1 MSVEE
6 NDADGSDDEFD
17 EDSPCVSLDPD
28 NDPKFYAMKYSITPP
43 TDQRRMKREKSKHQ
57 SNTLRVSQKEHR
69 EKIEMRRKTLGRGP
83 VNVIKER
90 YGGDQMFSML
100 SGVDSD
106 DNLERDVPEN
116 EKEKKKKDS
125 RESKKKVLT
134 TTRAYDRTLKR
145 TSSDLTALNT
155 DTAEVPLYST
165 ITRPLD
171 SSGRF
176 SGLGKPSPLTLSGSG
191 VFGSMA
197 LGMSWGRDFRRQ
209 SMANVECPKDRVEFY
224 KIFQALIHMGSQG
237 GRKDKDTK
245 GKDKNSNPYY
255 RRQMSTEQE
264 LLQERFSDFLWQEL
278 QWELHG
284 YGDDRLKIERAKIPE
299 VLDKVTSFK
308 ITVFDFGEEM
318 VDSGMKEIN
327 FLSPAKA
334 AKRDIFEF
342 NTLTLSPT
350 FIKRQLEAL
359 NQVEELLSKLD
370 ALEQLFPTSKAFA
383 KEFPL
388 YGTPNFKDRVKSLYL
403 WLNITRDLCHK
414 MKLLGKILGVQH
426 LSDVFW
432 PMLDFETPSTAEPR
446 ASFSHYRSSLP
457 EILEPGLSDDED
469 IEEDEEGSSEIIIS
483 EEDRTPSPQI
493 KTSKKVQFSLGSE
506 RSSRNSSPIT
516 VDMPE
521 TSTPVKQPPS
531 TIRYWTPS
539 TSLSHISSETSLD
552 EMTVV
557 TSCAYRKYVDKTLR
571 RMGMN
576 KMLIRFRKLLDRTLQ
591 RAKEALE
598 KPKGLNVSDINSKS
612 PVEEKSHLSSSPGLD
627 LLPSELT
634 SPTTVTYHR
643 SASQTDQEPLV
654 AHFIEMG
661 LPSFRPSYLFLLNVF
676 LEVIHEALRLRL
688 EQRPKGEPSFL
699 SIRPLLR
706 ECKDVLRGAVI
717 VKQYYQQMV
726 ASVRSDEEFA
736 EEEENFPDLEQFDD
750 DMRKMLEIY
759 FTYIQN
765 WLITLQ
771 NLPEA
776 SRSLKN
782 VLEQEWSFTKQI
794 CPHVRGGEAE
804 AGKRFSSLASSLLYS
819 IADFLDSGIDDFSTS
834 LYDWTVLDDDDD
846 DDDDDEDGDNEYD
859 GATGSDNERNEEDK
873 EREEKEK
880 SHILELRHSFQ
891 KTSRKCKSLFNEARE
906 RASKALGFA
915 KTLRK
920 DLEIAADFNIAETTV
935 ELLEKLQETD
945 HVMVEASLNKGY
957 LMFIPSSI
965 MDCRQLIIQLLNVTC
980 GREDLTGSH
989 DINQRDEGYLLMV
1002 NCSGGTEHREECPL
1016 WTGETIKVEPTADT
1030 AIALSHIE
1038 VDGLLLVVIH
1048 SSHLMTQRKEF
1059 EQLMG
1064 KSVALVNEQ
1073 TSCHQAI
1080 AESLGELKEAA
1091 EQLQEKVVAAIKE
1104 VDTKLNFD
1112 DIAKLEDNERNHLL
1126 NLYRETMLKGYNFG
1140 FEYLREVTRLVTG
1153 EPRQN
1158 LGRRLV
1164 NFAQDWMNFVMEKC
1178 ERGRGMRPK
1187 WASQGFDFLITAC
1200 EPRVLAYLSME
1211 EFEKLKHDIHNCIS
1225 HVIGQAEK
1233 YTPVSPTHGPIHMSR
1248 SGSSDIGSSRQPPY
1262 LRFPSWPEQQGKV
1275 SRSLSNRSAQSE
1287 PPNTPQ
1293 SADSR
1298 SGYKRLSTDNSPEV
1312 DLHDTEDGPPADIF
1326 LRRRSRASSGDL
1338 GSAMNATTRTE
1349 RLMAAVDHLE
1359 EIRDERLQEKR
1370 VVGRKTS
1377 RRNEPE
1383 QRISARRVNFRW
1395 QRGTK
1400 IGEGQFGKVFSAV
1413 NMDTG
1418 ELMAM
1423 KEMKFQINDHQAL
1436 KEIADE
1442 ITLFEG
1448 ILHPNLVKYY
1458 GVEVHRDEMLVFMEY
1473 CDRGTLEEAAKM
1485 GLPEP
1490 LIRIYT
1496 KEILLAVN
1504 HLHDNN
1510 IVHRDI
1516 KGANIF
1522 LTSSGCLKL
1531 GDFGCSA
1538 KLKSHTT
1545 MPGEFNNLV
1554 GTTAYMAP
1562 EVITKVGHGRAA
1574 DIWSLGCVVIEI
1586 FTGKRPWHEFDNN
1599 FQIMFKV
1606 GMGGTPAIPEKLS
1619 EEGKDFLSFCFVHDP
1634 ADRASA
1640 SILAD
1645 HAFVKV

>member
-1 MSVEE
+1 
-6 NDADGSDDEFD
+6 
-17 EDSPCVSLDPD
+17 
-28 NDPKFYAMKYSITPP
+28 
-43 TDQRRMKREKSKHQ
+43 MKREKSKQQ
-57 SNTLRVSQKEHR
+57 SHTLRVSQKEHK
-69 EKIEMRRKTLGRGP
+69 EKIEMRRKSLGRGP
-83 VNVIKER
+83 MNVIKER
-90 YGGDQMFSML
+90 YRGDQMFSML

-106 DNLERDVPEN
+106 DNLERDFPEN
-116 EKEKKKKDS
+116 EKEKKHKDN

-176 SGLGKPSPLTLSGSG
+176 SGLVKTSPLTLSGSG
-191 VFGSMA
+191 AFGSIG

-245 GKDKNSNPYY
+245 GKDKSSNPYY

-264 LLQERFSDFLWQEL
+264 LFQERFSDFLWQEL

-284 YGDDRLKIERAKIPE
+284 YGEDRLKMERAKIPE
-299 VLDKVTSFK
+299 VLEKVTSFK
-308 ITVFDFGEEM
+308 ITIDLGEDV
-318 VDSGMKEIN
+318 VDAGIKQIN
-327 FLSPAKA
+327 LLSPAKA
-334 AKRDIFEF
+334 AKRDLFEYD
-342 NTLTLSPT
+342 TMTLSQVS
-350 FIKRQLEAL
+350 IQRQLEAL
-359 NQVEELLSKLD
+359 DQVEELLSKLD

-383 KEFPL
+383 KEFPM
-388 YGTPNFKDRVKSLYL
+388 YGTPNFKNRVKSLYL

-426 LSDVFW
+426 LNDVFW
-432 PMLDFETPSTAEPR
+432 PMLDFETPCTAEPR
-446 ASFSHYRSSLP
+446 ATYSHYRSSLP
-457 EILEPGLSDDED
+457 EILEPDLSEDDDDNNIED
-469 IEEDEEGSSEIIIS
+469 VEEEEDDSSVNIVS
-483 EEDRTPSPQI
+483 GEDRTPSPQI
-493 KTSKKVQFSLGSE
+493 KTSKKVKFSLGSA
-506 RSSRNSSPIT
+506 RSSRTSSPIT
-516 VDMPE
+516 VEMPE
-521 TSTPVKQPPS
+521 TSTPAKQLS
-531 TIRYWTPS
+531 ANVRYWTS
-539 TSLSHISSETSLD
+539 SSSLSHISSETSLD
-552 EMTVV
+552 EMSLV
-557 TSCAYRKYVDKTLR
+557 TSCVYRKYVDKTLR

-576 KMLIRFRKLLDRTLQ
+576 KMLIRFRELLDRTLQ
-591 RAKEALE
+591 RAKEALQR
-598 KPKGLNVSDINSKS
+598 PKGLNLSDSKS
-612 PVEEKSHLSSSPGLD
+612 PVEEKSHLSSSPALD

-634 SPTTVTYHR
+634 SPTTLSYHQ
-643 SASQTDQEPLV
+643 STSQTDQEPMV
-654 AHFIEMG
+654 THFTEMG

-819 IADFLDSGIDDFSTS
+819 IADFLDSGIDDFSIS
-834 LYDWTVLDDDDD
+834 LYDWTVQDDDDD
-846 DDDDDEDGDNEYD
+846 DDDDDEDDDDDDKDEGDNE
-859 GATGSDNERNEEDK
+859 NENLGNDSESNEEDR

-920 DLEIAADFNIAETTV
+920 DLEIAADFNIGETTV
-935 ELLEKLQETD
+935 QLLEKLRETE
-945 HVMVEASLNKGY
+945 HVMVEAPLNPGY

-965 MDCRQLIIQLLNVTC
+965 VDSRQLIIQLLNVTC

-1002 NCSGGTEHREECPL
+1002 NCSGGTDHKDECPL
-1016 WTGETIKVEPTADT
+1016 WTGETIQVEPTADT

-1104 VDTKLNFD
+1104 VDTKLNFE

-1200 EPRVLAYLSME
+1200 EPRVLAFLTIE

-1233 YTPVSPTHGPIHMSR
+1233 YTPVSPTHGPMHMSR
-1248 SGSSDIGSSRQPPY
+1248 SSSSDMGSSRQPPY

-1312 DLHDTEDGPPADIF
+1312 DLHDGEDGPPADMF

-1338 GSAMNATTRTE
+1338 GSVMNTTSRRE
-1349 RLMAAVDHLE
+1349 RLMTAIDHLE
-1359 EIRDERLQEKR
+1359 MNRDERLQEKR

-1413 NMDTG
+1413 NMDSG

-1473 CDRGTLEEAAKM
+1473 CDRGTLEEAARM
-1485 GLPEP
+1485 GLPES

-1554 GTTAYMAP
+1554 GTTAYMSP

-1619 EEGKDFLSFCFVHDP
+1619 EEGKEFLSFCFVQDP
-1634 ADRASA
+1634 TERATA
-1640 SILAD
+1640 GFLVD